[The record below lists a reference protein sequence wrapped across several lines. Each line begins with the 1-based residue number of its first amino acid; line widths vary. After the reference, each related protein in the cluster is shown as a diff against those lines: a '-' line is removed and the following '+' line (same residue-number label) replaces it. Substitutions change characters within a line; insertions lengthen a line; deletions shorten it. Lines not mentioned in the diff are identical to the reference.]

1 MLMIFGEKNEI
12 ELLSL
17 GVDDGFIRLFVQ
29 IFKIKRTQTKLQIYN
44 ISMREKRLDFYL
56 QSV

>member
-44 ISMREKRLDFYL
+44 IGMREERLDFYL